1 MIDLRRPNINGR
13 TPEEKLSQIHSY
25 LYQFVEQLEWAFNNL
40 SESSSVSTAEKAVVS
55 SANNTAIN
63 PASTFNAIKSLIIKS
78 ADIVDAYYEEMNER
92 FAGEYVAESEFGT
105 YSELTA
111 QTIEKNSTG
120 ITQILANIQEISS
133 DLEEIES
140 ALLAVNAYIKS
151 GILEYDQSGFP
162 IYGLE
167 IGQRNVINGVETFN
181 KYARFSADRLSFY
194 DQNDTEVAYV
204 SDYKL
209 HITDVE
215 IEGTLALGGYEID
228 TSNGLVFRWKGGS

>member
-1 MIDLRRPNINGR
+1 MIDLRRPSITGR

-40 SESSSVSTAEKAVVS
+40 SENPAVPTAEKAVS
-55 SANNTAIN
+55 SANNTTIN
-63 PASTFNAIKSLIIKS
+63 PTSTFNAIKSLIIKS

-120 ITQILANIQEISS
+120 ITRILANIQEISS

-162 IYGLE
+162 VYGLE

-215 IEGTLALGGYEID
+215 IEGTLSLGGYEID
-228 TSNGLVFRWKGGS
+228 TSNGLVFRWKGES

>member
-40 SESSSVSTAEKAVVS
+40 SETPTATTAEKAVS

-63 PASTFNAIKSLIIKS
+63 PTSTFNAIKSLIIKS

-133 DLEEIES
+133 DLKEIDD
-140 ALLAVNAYIKS
+140 ALFMVNAYIKS

-162 IYGLE
+162 VYGLE
-167 IGQRNVINGVETFN
+167 IGQRNVNNGVETFN
-181 KYARFSADRLSFY
+181 KYARFSADRLSFF
-194 DQNDTEVAYV
+194 DQNDTEVAYI

-209 HITDVE
+209 HITDVD
-215 IEGTLALGGYEID
+215 IKGTLTLGGYEID
-228 TSNGLVFRWKGGS
+228 TSNGLVFRWKGGV